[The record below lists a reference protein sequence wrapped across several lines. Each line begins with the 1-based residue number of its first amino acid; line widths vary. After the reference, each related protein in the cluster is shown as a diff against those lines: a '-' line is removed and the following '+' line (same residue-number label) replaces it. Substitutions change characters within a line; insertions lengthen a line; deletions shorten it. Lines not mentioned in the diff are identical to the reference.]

1 MDNLLE
7 AICGIS
13 LGFVIIVVV
22 FIPFLVY
29 ACLVAA
35 SEADDAAGR
44 G

>member
-1 MDNLLE
+1 MDACFVGIILL
-7 AICGIS
+7 AIV
-13 LGFVIIVVV
+13 FVVPAII
-22 FIPFLVY
+22 VY